1 MALVER
7 LMHEPTEPI
16 DRFIRVHQFFA
27 AITEMM
33 AGQLTAAQ
41 VQTFYA
47 MTAEDLADWNAIAAL
62 IPPPSQT
69 ANRVMFLERIHAV
82 FILAERRV
90 PLYSTP
96 TEVRARLGL

>member
-1 MALVER
+1 
-7 LMHEPTEPI
+7 MHEPTEPI

-62 IPPPSQT
+62 IPPPSQN